1 MYIGLFTVCVYMC
14 FCVSFVCLF
23 VCTSALPIAPSS
35 SALPRFTA
43 VRTIVAIEHMIE
55 IVETAVTA
63 HFAAFSCV
71 EDPEREWQVV
81 CETMA
86 VPDTIR
92 DTFLSESVAKSSFLC
107 LFGASLNELSQLKEP
122 RNELDLA
129 VKMTLWCSRMKPE

>member
-1 MYIGLFTVCVYMC
+1 MLFLCIL
-14 FCVSFVCLF
+14 CLF
-23 VCTSALPIAPSS
+23 VMCTSALPIAPSS
-35 SALPRFTA
+35 LTLPHCIA